1 MRKLAVDDE
10 RLCELLLVH
19 GSVKAVAACCNYS
32 ESAIYKR
39 IKTPEM
45 RELLEKNARG
55 LMCTAANELSL
66 AVSTAVETLITVCK
80 DENANAQTRALAANS
95 IIQHAAKFT
104 ELTRAQRK
112 ADEDEGHELEL
123 GGKLQQL
130 IHGLMVD
137 DEFEQ

>member
-1 MRKLAVDDE
+1 MRKLTIDDE
-10 RLCELLLVH
+10 RLVELLLVH

-80 DENANAQTRALAANS
+80 DESANAQTRALAANS
-95 IIQHAAKFT
+95 IIQHAARFS
-104 ELTRAQRK
+104 ELTRTQRRD
-112 ADEDEGHELEL
+112 DEDERLEFKITPSNCVDML
-123 GGKLQQL
+123 KALA
-130 IHGLMVD
+130 D
-137 DEFEQ
+137 DE

>member
-1 MRKLAVDDE
+1 MRKLTVDNE

-66 AVSTAVETLITVCK
+66 AVSTAVETLITVCR
-80 DENANAQTRALAANS
+80 DEAANAQTRALAANS
-95 IIQHAAKFT
+95 IIQHAARFS
-104 ELTRAQRK
+104 ELTRTQRRD
-112 ADEDEGHELEL
+112 DEDESFSFRVSPSSSLD
-123 GGKLQQL
+123 L
-130 IHGLMVD
+130 IKSLIED
-137 DEFEQ
+137 DEE